1 LTFATTNFWK
11 KHAPLTMSQQLFA
24 GNGRIGD
31 NISSRMNGF
40 RNQMTPFF
48 IAGLFTA
55 AGVML
60 AMGYNDVYGHLG
72 TSYEAE
78 KEVCAIVRQGGLNP
92 TSEKVYYNPNHPAV
106 CDAAGHTFS
115 GGAQSDADQIIYA
128 TGVCQAA
135 DVVHCT
141 IERVGDIVTAA
152 PGSTY
157 KCVTD
162 PNMNPVTKN
171 AGEIYGFDYI
181 DICGLHC
188 TYDKCM
194 DHARETNTFHNTIFW
209 ITAAAMM
216 GYYAVVVVNTL
227 FYSDPPSTTAG
238 KDLTF
243 GNSAL
248 ITLLQALV
256 IFLNIFFV
264 ATTEQLYEH
273 DDTTDNYDT
282 HPATM
287 VFWGWLIFIGYCSI
301 ASNQFEGGVMS
312 TKVSGRVDASGKAKS
327 AKAVRSIHW

>member
-1 LTFATTNFWK
+1 
-11 KHAPLTMSQQLFA
+11 
-24 GNGRIGD
+24 
-31 NISSRMNGF
+31 
-40 RNQMTPFF
+40 
-48 IAGLFTA
+48 
-55 AGVML
+55 ML

-78 KEVCAIVRQGGLNP
+78 KNVCAIVRVGGLNP
-92 TSEKVYYNPNHPAV
+92 QTEKVYYNPNHPAV
-106 CDAAGHTFS
+106 CDAAGHTFLT
-115 GGAQSDADQIIYA
+115 GAGNTGYQEGVAD
-128 TGVCQAA
+128 GVCRGA
-135 DVVHCT
+135 DYTHCT
-141 IERVGDIVTAA
+141 SVLVGTEEPNT

-162 PNMNPVTKN
+162 PAMTQATKDN
-171 AGEIYGFDYI
+171 GEIYHFDFV

>member
-1 LTFATTNFWK
+1 
-11 KHAPLTMSQQLFA
+11 MSQQLFA

-78 KEVCAIVRQGGLNP
+78 KNVCKIISNQG
-92 TSEKVYYNPNHPAV
+92 TVYTTTNAYGSDRPGGCHYVGGPESVISDGANNEAQDLAV
-106 CDAAGHTFS
+106 AVTQCAAHDVDCGAVLKPGTTHDNTIGADNSYLCTDDPAAG
-115 GGAQSDADQIIYA
+115 A
-128 TGVCQAA
+128 T
-135 DVVHCT
+135 
-141 IERVGDIVTAA
+141 
-152 PGSTY
+152 
-157 KCVTD
+157 
-162 PNMNPVTKN
+162 
-171 AGEIYGFDYI
+171 DYFHYDFI
-181 DICGLHC
+181 SICGYQC
-188 TYDKCM
+188 TRDKCM